1 MKLLQKIAI
10 NCRNEIIG
18 YHYIFDYDITVSTD
32 INGDMCDYS
41 GCGYD
46 KAFKLWRAL
55 IS

>member
-1 MKLLQKIAI
+1 MKLLQKIAT
-10 NCRNEIIG
+10 NYGNEIIG

-46 KAFKLWRAL
+46 KAFKLLRAWN
-55 IS
+55 